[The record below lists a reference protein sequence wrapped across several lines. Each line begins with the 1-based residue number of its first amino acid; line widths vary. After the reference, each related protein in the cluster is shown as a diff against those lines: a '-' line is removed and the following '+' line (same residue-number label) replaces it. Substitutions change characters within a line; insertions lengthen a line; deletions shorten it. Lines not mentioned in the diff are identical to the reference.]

1 MMALGFPK
9 APTIRNAPTRIE
21 IRPPKARMA
30 AKLPRGPELYR
41 QPATPN
47 VQGGPGTPPPGFLSG
62 QLHGS
67 ASEWPIY
74 WGLWRGLGCK
84 PDAQVY
90 RAPFLGDPEG
100 KFIYQS
106 YQLGGRS
113 LAFGAVADFEVPG
126 GRHGPTLFL
135 RIQSYRYHLD
145 KGPAIMGYD
154 EIQRERLSEYG
165 SVIDLFEQDFLG
177 LGAQELVIYVKQA
190 IGAIQRTNPLTA
202 GTTRRS

>member
-1 MMALGFPK
+1 VADLLGLV
-9 APTIRNAPTRIE
+9 AGAGLQ
-21 IRPPKARMA
+21 ARRA
-30 AKLPRGPELYR
+30 GLPG
-41 QPATPN
+41 
-47 VQGGPGTPPPGFLSG
+47 
-62 QLHGS
+62 
-67 ASEWPIY
+67 
-74 WGLWRGLGCK
+74 
-84 PDAQVY
+84 
-90 RAPFLGDPEG
+90 
-100 KFIYQS
+100 
-106 YQLGGRS
+106 
-113 LAFGAVADFEVPG
+113 AFGAVADFEVPG